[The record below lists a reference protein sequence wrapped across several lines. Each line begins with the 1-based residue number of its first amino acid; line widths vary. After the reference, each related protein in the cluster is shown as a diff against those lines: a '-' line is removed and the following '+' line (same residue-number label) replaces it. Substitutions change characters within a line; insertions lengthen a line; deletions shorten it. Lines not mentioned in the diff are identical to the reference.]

1 MQAQLDLVE
10 VLRHEQH
17 LGDDLVEV
25 VRRRELVEVVAVVVV
40 VVVVSR
46 RERETQSRSQGV
58 VTSVSDARAEFVLVT
73 WSLMRRTAHPLT
85 EDGQNVHNW
94 ATARS
99 LNKTVPHGRGSP
111 R

>member
-46 RERETQSRSQGV
+46 REGETQSRSQGV
-58 VTSVSDARAEFVLVT
+58 VTSVSDARAERTVVLVT
-73 WSLMRRTAHPLT
+73 WSLMRRTAHP
-85 EDGQNVHNW
+85 
-94 ATARS
+94 
-99 LNKTVPHGRGSP
+99 
-111 R
+111 